1 VEELLGRRILSA
13 RLVRC
18 GDESDPVSNPV
29 FDVLVLEFE
38 GGLVLAVRSQ
48 DMEDYW
54 STLSLYLQGRRI
66 SLERVSDPDVCRG
79 LSGE

>member
-1 VEELLGRRILSA
+1 VEELLGRGLLSA
-13 RLVRC
+13 KLVRC
-18 GDESDPVSNPV
+18 GDESNPVSNPV

-38 GGLVLAVRSQ
+38 DGFTLLVRSQ

-54 STLSLYLQGRRI
+54 STLSLYLRGRRI
-66 SLERVSDPDVCRG
+66 SLERVSDPDVCRS